1 MNWDTVKG
9 NWKQM
14 TGKIKE
20 EWGDLTDDEITE
32 AEGDRDQLI
41 GKIQAK
47 YGIAKEEAEKQVDE
61 SVIVTNSRRS
71 FPRGRLFSYLAYPM
85 VCSASLISSR
95 IAGSSI
101 VAGSLNSAPSAIFTI
116 VARRIFPDRVFGR
129 RSTTKACL
137 NAATGPI

>member
-20 EWGDLTDDEITE
+20 EWGDLTDDEILE

-47 YGIAKEEAEKQVDE
+47 YGIAKEEAERQV
-61 SVIVTNSRRS
+61 NS
-71 FPRGRLFSYLAYPM
+71 
-85 VCSASLISSR
+85 
-95 IAGSSI
+95 
-101 VAGSLNSAPSAIFTI
+101 FT
-116 VARRIFPDRVFGR
+116 
-129 RSTTKACL
+129 SKHT
-137 NAATGPI
+137 

>member
-20 EWGDLTDDEITE
+20 EWGDLTDDEIKE

-47 YGIAKEEAEKQVDE
+47 YGIAKEEAEKQVDA
-61 SVIVTNSRRS
+61 
-71 FPRGRLFSYLAYPM
+71 F
-85 VCSASLISSR
+85 
-95 IAGSSI
+95 
-101 VAGSLNSAPSAIFTI
+101 VA
-116 VARRIFPDRVFGR
+116 
-129 RSTTKACL
+129 KH
-137 NAATGPI
+137 